1 MAGKTYYVSG
11 TGNDKNN
18 GLKEDQ
24 AFRTLQAAA
33 NLVQAGDTVYVM
45 NGTYEEKQYPTKSI
59 LSIDQKHGTEAAP
72 ITFTAYPGH
81 NPVLKSANF
90 NAISITGSS
99 YIVIEGLTLIGAN
112 DQVTQAYAQSQ
123 KDNPDCVL
131 TNGNGIYATTDSS
144 GEHSTHLVFRGN
156 NISKF
161 SGGGIAAVEADY
173 TTVENNI
180 VSECGWYSLYG
191 TQGISLLKNYNS
203 DNNTS
208 IYKNIIRG
216 NITYNNYNY
225 IPWVGAGAV
234 TEGHGIMIDNGNVP
248 GLDGEAY
255 TGKTLITNNISYK
268 NGGAGIQVFN
278 SANVD
283 VVNNTTYQNS
293 QHPDLQGTGEIFIN
307 KATNTQVFN
316 NIMYAKED
324 GASYVVTS
332 SSKETK
338 ADHNLIYNTDQYS
351 KTGTN
356 FILGKDPLFV
366 NAANNDF
373 RLKLGSP
380 AIDTGSDAF
389 NSITKNIPQD
399 GDGNGTAVI
408 DIGAYEASRSLIP
421 TPEIQV
427 FDGTVDI
434 ADDSTTPINF
444 GDTTVGNT
452 LTKTFTIKNT
462 GLATLNLSNL
472 KLPDGFSLVGTL
484 PTSVAVN
491 ASTTIS
497 VALYTTTAGTYSGS
511 FSLNNNDSNES
522 PFNFAISG
530 TVKPAP
536 APEIQVLNGTY
547 NIADGTTT
555 AISFGN
561 TSAGN
566 TLTKTFTIKNTGT
579 AALNLNNLKL
589 PDGFSLVGTL
599 PKSVAANDS
608 TTISVALD
616 TITPGDYGG
625 SLILDNNDSNES
637 SFDFAIKGTIRPAPA
652 IVGTSGNDQLSGGD
666 PDDRL
671 YGQDGNDRLYGNNGN
686 DQLWGNNGNDT
697 LFGGLGNDQLY
708 GGEGNDWL
716 YGGKGNDVLTGN
728 YGVDTFVLA
737 SGEGTD
743 SITDFE
749 MGKDKLALSGG
760 LRFGQLS
767 IYNQGS
773 QALIVDSSDNQVLAK
788 LDGVSASTLL
798 AQAST
803 TFITI

>member
-24 AFRTLQAAA
+24 AFRTLQQAAD
-33 NLVQAGDTVYVM
+33 LVKAGDTVYVM
-45 NGTYEEKQYPTKSI
+45 NGTYEQTKYPGNPI
-59 LSIDQKHGTEAAP
+59 LGINQKHGTEAAP
-72 ITFTAYPGH
+72 ITFTAYHDQKPL
-81 NPVLKSANF
+81 LKSANS
-90 NAISITGSS
+90 NAIAITGSS
-99 YIVIEGLTLIGAN
+99 YIVIEGLTLVGAN
-112 DQVTQAYAQSQ
+112 DQITLEYAQSQ
-123 KDNPDCVL
+123 QKNDKNSL
-131 TNGNGIYATTDSS
+131 TNGNGIYASPDST
-144 GEHSTHLVFRGN
+144 GVHSDHLVFRDN
-156 NISKF
+156 NVSKF
-161 SGGGIAAVEADY
+161 SGGGISTKEADY
-173 TTVENNI
+173 ITVENNI

-191 TQGISLLKNYNS
+191 TQGISLLGNYNS

-208 IYKNIIRG
+208 DYKNIIRG
-216 NITYNNYNY
+216 NITHDNYNY
-225 IPWVGAGAV
+225 IPWLPAGEI
-234 TEGHGIMIDNGNVP
+234 TEGNGIMIDNGNVQ
-248 GLDGEAY
+248 AY
-255 TGKTLITNNISYK
+255 KGKTLITNNTSYN

-278 SANVD
+278 TNNVD

-293 QHPDLQGTGEIFIN
+293 QHPHLAGYGEILIN
-307 KATNTQVFN
+307 KASNTQVLN
-316 NIMYAKED
+316 NIIYAKKD
-324 GASYVVTS
+324 GDSLVVTY
-332 SSKETK
+332 SSKETT

-380 AIDTGSDAF
+380 AIDTGSNAY
-389 NSITKNIPQD
+389 NSITKNIPLD
-399 GDGNGTAVI
+399 GDGNGSAVI
-408 DIGAYEASRSLIP
+408 DMGAYEAPRSFIP

-427 FDGTVDI
+427 LDGTVDI

-472 KLPDGFSLVGTL
+472 KLPNGFSLVGSI

-522 PFNFAISG
+522 PFDFAISG

-536 APEIQVLNGTY
+536 APEIQVFNGIY
-547 NIADGTTT
+547 NIADGSTT

-608 TTISVALD
+608 TTISVALN

-625 SLILDNNDSNES
+625 SLSLDNNDSNES
-637 SFDFAIKGTIRPAPA
+637 SFDFAIKGTIRPAAA
-652 IVGTSGNDQLSGGD
+652 ILGTSGNDRLSGGD
-666 PDDRL
+666 PDDRI
-671 YGQDGNDRLYGNNGN
+671 YGDNGNDLLYGNNGN
-686 DQLWGNNGNDT
+686 DQLWGNNDNDT
-697 LFGGLGNDQLY
+697 LFGGLGNDQLS

-749 MGKDKLALSGG
+749 MGRDKLALSGG

-767 IYNQGS
+767 IQNQGS
-773 QALIVDSSDNQVLAK
+773 QALIMDSSDNQVLAK